1 MKTPLCWL
9 HPSTGLFSLYILD
22 IDYIGVVEIPK
33 GDCVKSYSSCV
44 SGRDSVENSH
54 LGYTPE
60 RSSLSRNASS
70 YLQLNQRFERSM
82 TASIST
88 SFLPDTAKFHF
99 IEREFPGS

>member
-1 MKTPLCWL
+1 
-9 HPSTGLFSLYILD
+9 
-22 IDYIGVVEIPK
+22 VVEIPK

-44 SGRDSVENSH
+44 SGRDSVGNLH
-54 LGYTPE
+54 LGYNPE

-70 YLQLNQRFERSM
+70 YVQLNQRFERSM

-99 IEREFPGS
+99 IERGFPGSGTAVRMLYDTLFGMDEWVLLE